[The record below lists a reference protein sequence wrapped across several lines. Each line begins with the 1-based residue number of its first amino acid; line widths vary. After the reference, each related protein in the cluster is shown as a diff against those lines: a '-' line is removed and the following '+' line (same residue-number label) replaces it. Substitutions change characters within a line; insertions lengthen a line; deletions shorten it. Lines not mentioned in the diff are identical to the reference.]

1 MNISG
6 NGQRGKFIV
15 FEGIDGSGKSTQIR
29 MLSKRI
35 QDMNLKVYTTFEPTA
50 GTIGTL
56 IRQMLSGKIK
66 IDQRTLAFLFAA
78 DRMDHLVNEE
88 NGIRK
93 KIDSGELVIC
103 DRYYFSSYAYHAQ
116 YMDME
121 WVIHAN
127 SLNADTLRP
136 DLTVFIDVEPEECF
150 ERIQTNRSDFEMY
163 EKIDIMKKVRTNYLK
178 AFERLKD
185 LEKIVVI
192 DGNKLADHVG
202 DDIFREV
209 MKIIHPV

>member
-1 MNISG
+1 
-6 NGQRGKFIV
+6 
-15 FEGIDGSGKSTQIR
+15 
-29 MLSKRI
+29 
-35 QDMNLKVYTTFEPTA
+35 
-50 GTIGTL
+50 
-56 IRQMLSGKIK
+56 
-66 IDQRTLAFLFAA
+66 
-78 DRMDHLVNEE
+78 
-88 NGIRK
+88 
-93 KIDSGELVIC
+93 
-103 DRYYFSSYAYHAQ
+103 
-116 YMDME
+116 MDME

-163 EKIDIMKKVRTNYLK
+163 EKIDVMKKVRTNYLK

-202 DDIFREV
+202 DAIFREV
-209 MKIIHPV
+209 MKIIHPA